1 MSINH
6 EEEYLDRCRSRK
18 STPCFYL
25 FSSNKIH
32 KQIPL
37 APGRKVALA
46 L

>member
-1 MSINH
+1 MKNSIWTGVGAGSQLH
-6 EEEYLDRCRSRK
+6 VFVC
-18 STPCFYL
+18 L
-25 FSSNKIH
+25 FSSNEIH